1 MKYIK
6 FTYVD
11 AVTGISVASEPA
23 LNGTK
28 FPAVQGLG
36 YVWAR
41 ESAYP
46 TPVPEFF
53 GTCPDSSPTQVD
65 GVLGVFVE
73 SDFAAMQADEMNA
86 RAAKAS
92 EAWRITKLAFRNR
105 FTMAEK
111 VAMEIASLDDP
122 GAAIALRQQAAA
134 LRANL
139 ADIASASYIDLTRPD
154 TRDGVLALESAG
166 LLATGRAAA
175 VLDSPVVDSER
186 YKAA

>member
-1 MKYIK
+1 MQHIK

-11 AVTGISVASEPA
+11 AATGISVATEPA

-28 FPAVQGLG
+28 FPSVVGLE
-36 YVWAR
+36 YKWAR

-105 FTMAEK
+105 FTAPEK
-111 VAMEIASLDDP
+111 VAIEIAALDYH
-122 GAAIALRQQAAA
+122 AAPMPQRQQAAA